1 MYEVTNNSTK
11 HGLGTPHGISTP
23 HRMPT
28 IPGESLGD
36 IMGGLSRQLYPTGR
50 AWWMQKNGVFD
61 NLHNAIN
68 RSFIR
73 IVEDS
78 EATINS
84 VFPDSVKFDINDC
97 ELWEYRLGLVSNPS
111 LSLDFRRQMILRK
124 MAFPSNIKARQS
136 RIFIESQLQLA
147 GFNVWVH
154 ENLFPYKTP
163 NDVIA
168 ISLDLV
174 QHGGDTQHGLGTQHG
189 FSNYDV
195 IANEN
200 VINESYSIGSGN
212 LWATFF
218 IGGEVLGEVANIP
231 SNRILEFKELVLKLK
246 PAHTVAFTFI
256 NYV

>member
-1 MYEVTNNSTK
+1 MYEVTNLSTK
-11 HGLGTPHGISTP
+11 HGLKTTHGLKTP

-28 IPGESLGD
+28 ILGENLGD
-36 IMGGLSRQLYPTGR
+36 IMSDLARQLYPTGR
-50 AWWMQKNGVFD
+50 AWWIQKNSVFD

-73 IVEDS
+73 LIEDS
-78 EATINS
+78 EATLDS
-84 VFPDSVKFDINDC
+84 VFPDSEKFDINDC
-97 ELWEYRLGLVSNPS
+97 ELWEYRLGLITNHS
-111 LSLDFRRQMILRK
+111 LSLEFRREAIVRK
-124 MAFPSNIKARQS
+124 MAFPINIKARQS
-136 RIFIESQLQLA
+136 RSFIESQLKLA

-154 ENLFPYKTP
+154 ENLFPYKNP

-174 QHGGDTQHGLGTQHG
+174 QHGVDTQHGLGTQHG
-189 FSNYDV
+189 YIGYDV
-195 IANEN
+195 IANDN
-200 VINESYSIGSGN
+200 VLIESYSIGSN

-218 IGGEVLGEVANIP
+218 IGGENLGEVANVP

>member
-1 MYEVTNNSTK
+1 MYEVTNFSTK
-11 HGLGTPHGISTP
+11 HGLNTPHGNSTP

-28 IPGESLGD
+28 ILGENLGD
-36 IMGGLSRQLYPTGR
+36 IMSGLARQLYPTGR

-73 IVEDS
+73 VIDDAQ
-78 EATINS
+78 ATIDS
-84 VFPDSVKFDINDC
+84 QFPDSVKFDENDC
-97 ELWEYRLGLVSNPS
+97 ALWEYRLGLITNTS
-111 LSLDFRRQMILRK
+111 LSLEFRRQNIMRK

-147 GFNVWVH
+147 GFDVWVH

-163 NDVIA
+163 DDILS

-189 FSNYDV
+189 FSNYEV

-200 VINESYSIGSGN
+200 SLNESYSVGTGN

-218 IGGEVLGEVANIP
+218 IGGENLGEVANVP

-246 PAHTVAFTFI
+246 PAHTVGYTFI

>member
-1 MYEVTNNSTK
+1 MYEVDNFSTK
-11 HGLGTPHGISTP
+11 HGVGTPHGMSTP

-28 IPGESLGD
+28 IPGENLGD
-36 IMGGLSRQLYPTGR
+36 IMSGLARQLYPTGR
-50 AWWMQKNGVFD
+50 AWWMQKNGVFA

-73 IVEDS
+73 LIEDS
-78 EATINS
+78 EATLDS
-84 VFPDSVKFDINDC
+84 VFPDSVKFDENDC
-97 ELWEYRLGLVSNPS
+97 ELWEYRLGLITNPS
-111 LSLDFRRQMILRK
+111 LSLEFRRQSIARK

-136 RIFIESQLQLA
+136 RIFIEIQLQLA

-163 NDVIA
+163 DDVIA

-189 FSNYDV
+189 FSSYDV

-200 VINESYSIGSGN
+200 SINESYSVGSGN

-218 IGGEVLGEVANIP
+218 IGGETLGEVANVP
-231 SNRILEFKELVLKLK
+231 SNRLLEFKELVLKLK
-246 PAHTVAFTFI
+246 PAHTVAFTFL

>member
-1 MYEVTNNSTK
+1 MYQVDNFSTK
-11 HGLGTPHGISTP
+11 HGLKTP

-28 IPGESLGD
+28 IPDENLGD
-36 IMGGLSRQLYPTGR
+36 IMSGLARQLYPTGR

-61 NLHNAIN
+61 NFHNAIN

-73 IVEDS
+73 IIEDS
-78 EATINS
+78 QDTLDS
-84 VFPDSVKFDINDC
+84 VFPDSVKFDENDC
-97 ELWEYRLGLVSNPS
+97 ELWEYRLGLVTNAS
-111 LSLDFRRQMILRK
+111 LGLDFRRQTIARK

-136 RIFIESQLQLA
+136 KSFIESQLQLA

-154 ENLFPYKTP
+154 ENLHPYKTP
-163 NDVIA
+163 NDIVA

-174 QHGGDTQHGLGTQHG
+174 QHGGGTQHGLGTQHG

-200 VINESYSIGSGN
+200 VLNESYSVGSN

-218 IGGEVLGEVANIP
+218 IGGQTLGQIASIP
-231 SNRILEFKELVLKLK
+231 SNRQVEFKELVLKLK
-246 PAHTVAFTFI
+246 PAHLVAFTFI